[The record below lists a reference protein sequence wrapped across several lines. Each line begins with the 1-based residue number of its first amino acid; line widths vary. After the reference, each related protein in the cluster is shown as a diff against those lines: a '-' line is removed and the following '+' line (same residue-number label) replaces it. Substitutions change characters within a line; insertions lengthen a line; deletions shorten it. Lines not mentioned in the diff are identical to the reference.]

1 MNYNNQAITA
11 EVISVSPQTSI
22 EEAACLMRDHDI
34 GALPVV
40 DRERLVGIV
49 TDRDMVVRGIAERRD
64 GWLSRVSD
72 VMTRKVYTC
81 QPEDGA
87 HVAAMLM
94 ATHQIRRVA
103 LVDRAGR
110 LCGLVTL
117 TDLIRNDCVGAEFA
131 SYHVSTRHRTGRS
144 EPIEVNFTVMEQ
156 GE

>member
-22 EEAACLMRDHDI
+22 EEAACLMRDNDI
-34 GALPVV
+34 GVLPVV
-40 DRERLVGIV
+40 EGERLVGIV

-72 VMTRKVYTC
+72 IITRKVYTC
-81 QPEDGA
+81 EPEDGA

-103 LVDRAGR
+103 LVDRMGR
-110 LCGLVTL
+110 LCGLITL

-131 SYHVSTRHRTGRS
+131 SYHVSTRHRAGAAQ
-144 EPIEVNFTVMEQ
+144 ITVTSSGVTEQ
-156 GE
+156 GR